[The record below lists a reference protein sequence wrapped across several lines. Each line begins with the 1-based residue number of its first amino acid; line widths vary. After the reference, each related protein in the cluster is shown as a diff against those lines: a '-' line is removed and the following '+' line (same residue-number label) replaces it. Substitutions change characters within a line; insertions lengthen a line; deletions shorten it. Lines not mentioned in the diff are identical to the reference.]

1 MVALNSQEGPEMTQL
16 PRPVIRQL
24 GTSAAVTARS
34 FGAKVAA
41 AAAVIV
47 LAFVVGA
54 PAALADSASPRHGV
68 LSVTKECSEF
78 TGLAGSF
85 CTIKTSNL
93 KAIKPG
99 SRVIYTDAAG
109 AAGLDTNIVLYTGP
123 GNSAFG
129 HVVLNFGTKTGTVTF
144 NGGTGK
150 FRHFH
155 AIADVSSTDLNP
167 SDFVNWAWIGSY
179 SFGPD
184 D

>member
-1 MVALNSQEGPEMTQL
+1 MTQL
-16 PRPVIRQL
+16 PRPALRGL
-24 GTSAAVTARS
+24 GTSVAVTARS
-34 FGAKVAA
+34 LGAKVAA
-41 AAAVIV
+41 GAAVVV

-54 PAALADSASPRHGV
+54 PAALADSASPRSGE

-85 CTIKTSNL
+85 CTITTSNL

-99 SRVIYTDAAG
+99 SRVIYADAAG
-109 AAGLDTNIVLYTGP
+109 AAGLNTDIVLYTGP

-129 HVVLNFGTKTGTVTF
+129 HVVLNFGTKTGKVTF
-144 NGGTGK
+144 NGGTGH

-155 AIADVSSTDLNP
+155 AKAAVSNTGG
-167 SDFVNWAWIGSY
+167 VNWAWNGTYRFST
-179 SFGPD
+179 D

>member
-1 MVALNSQEGPEMTQL
+1 MTQL
-16 PRPVIRQL
+16 PRPDLRGL

-34 FGAKVAA
+34 FAAKV

-54 PAALADSASPRHGV
+54 PAALADSESPRSGV
-68 LSVTKECSEF
+68 LSVTKECSQYSY
-78 TGLAGSF
+78 LAGGY
-85 CTIKTSNL
+85 CTITTSNL

-99 SRVIYTDAAG
+99 SLVIYTDAFDN
-109 AAGLDTNIVLYTGP
+109 GLNTDIVLYTGP

-129 HVVLNFGTKTGTVTF
+129 HVTLDPNNLPGTVTF
-144 NGGTGK
+144 TGGTGK

-155 AIADVSSTDLNP
+155 ATAAVSTA
-167 SDFVNWAWIGSY
+167 DFVNWAWNGSY